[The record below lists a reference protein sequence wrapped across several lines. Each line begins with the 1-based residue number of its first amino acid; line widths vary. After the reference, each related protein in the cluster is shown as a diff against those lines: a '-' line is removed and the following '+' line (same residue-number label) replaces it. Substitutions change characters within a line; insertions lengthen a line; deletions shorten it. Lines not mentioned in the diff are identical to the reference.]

1 MAQVSSLSLQLRSQ
15 MEEIL
20 TESARKNRRRMGE
33 RNLMLPISVLQSTAT
48 QVLGNFGSQW
58 EEGQQNL
65 CQAQMNFKW
74 LLTSEL
80 WGRE

>member
-20 TESARKNRRRMGE
+20 TESARKNRRRMEE

>member
-20 TESARKNRRRMGE
+20 TECARKNRGRMEE

-48 QVLGNFGSQW
+48 QVLGNFGSQ
-58 EEGQQNL
+58 
-65 CQAQMNFKW
+65 
-74 LLTSEL
+74 
-80 WGRE
+80 

>member
-15 MEEIL
+15 MEEML
-20 TESARKNRRRMGE
+20 TESARKNRRRMEE